1 MPSASHRWCKRCHK
15 QRIDKRAGLEMCARC
30 KRITLAERSRERR
43 AVKARKALRA
53 QAITL
58 GVAKMPEIPAKE
70 IEAETP
76 SPNGVAHK
84 TSRDYLQDA
93 LQRMPES
100 TLLEIGS
107 FYEDRRIKSGDIA
120 LEFSISNGL
129 LTQIIDHLGLERR
142 KPGHNQGLVPGRF
155 YSSTDGKR
163 VWKPDEPEKPTVEP
177 SVPEPVEKALERML
191 KPAPEPPVQRV
202 RPAPV
207 APMVAPPP
215 QPVLTV
221 GASSTVWEVQVEG
234 LIHVTGEEIQDAL
247 DAVKGIYPRLR
258 VRGIRQA

>member
-1 MPSASHRWCKRCHK
+1 
-15 QRIDKRAGLEMCARC
+15 
-30 KRITLAERSRERR
+30 
-43 AVKARKALRA
+43 
-53 QAITL
+53 
-58 GVAKMPEIPAKE
+58 MPEIPAKE

-84 TSRDYLQDA
+84 THTDYLQEA
-93 LQRMPES
+93 MQRMPEA
-100 TLLEIGS
+100 TILEIGS

-120 LEFSISNGL
+120 KEFSISNGV
-129 LTQIIDHLGLERR
+129 LTQIVDHLGLERR
-142 KPGHNQGLVPGRF
+142 KPGHNQGLVPGGFQR
-155 YSSTDGKR
+155 DLAGKR
-163 VWKPDEPEKPTVEP
+163 VWVPDVEEKP
-177 SVPEPVEKALERML
+177 VPEPVEKALERML

-202 RPAPV
+202 RPAAV

-215 QPVLTV
+215 QPVLTT
-221 GASSTVWEVQVEG
+221 GSSTVWEVQVEG